1 MLKRTIELL
10 AAPLLHAVSCTVFLS
25 VLSTSMS
32 SSAIII
38 WLLALLISN
47 CVVTAF
53 TANGRWYMFF
63 SSLGVFLVLI
73 SLTVMLHIGAD
84 DSVTEFML
92 PYLGLPITIGSLVL
106 GTIQGILLSSLLG
119 ETIDRLKNST
129 RKESS
134 THLNP

>member
-10 AAPLLHAVSCTVFLS
+10 AAPILHAVLCTVFLIA
-25 VLSTSMS
+25 LSTSMS

-38 WLLALLISN
+38 WLLALLVSN

-63 SSLGVFLVLI
+63 SSLGVFLLLI
-73 SLTVMLHIGAD
+73 SLPIIFHIGAD

-106 GTIQGILLSSLLG
+106 GTIQGILLSSLLR
-119 ETIDRLKNST
+119 EPIEKVKNAAN
-129 RKESS
+129 
-134 THLNP
+134 LNL

>member
-1 MLKRTIELL
+1 MLKRMVELL
-10 AAPLLHAVSCTVFLS
+10 AAPLLHAVLSIVFLS

-53 TANGRWYMFF
+53 TADGRWYMFF
-63 SSLGVFLVLI
+63 FSLGLFLLLVSI
-73 SLTVMLHIGAD
+73 AVILHIGMED
-84 DSVTEFML
+84 MGTGFML

-106 GTIQGILLSSLLG
+106 GTIQGILLSSLLR
-119 ETIDRLKNST
+119 EPIERLKAGFSHT
-129 RKESS
+129 ESR
-134 THLNP
+134 NM